1 MFRQWQATASAL
13 PEGVD
18 VRPALG
24 RALLDTMAR
33 SIRVPVLR
41 RLPVPLTRWLVG
53 ARTARAIGADQRVG
67 LLTRLTFAGA
77 RLGVR
82 IVDGAVRVLL
92 PDFSLTRMFTR
103 VVGYHLLTRFL
114 LDQTRPLALPEA
126 LLQPMHATVERWHHD
141 AAAPGWVNRLEDR
154 LTTVGP
160 WRPRP

>member
-1 MFRQWQATASAL
+1 
-13 PEGVD
+13 
-18 VRPALG
+18 
-24 RALLDTMAR
+24 
-33 SIRVPVLR
+33 
-41 RLPVPLTRWLVG
+41 VG

-67 LLTRLTFAGA
+67 ALTRLTFAFA
-77 RLGVR
+77 RWGVR
-82 IVDGAVRVLL
+82 IVDGAVRLLL

-141 AAAPGWVNRLEDR
+141 AAAPRWVNRLEDR
-154 LTTVGP
+154 LTTVGA